1 MSSAYVQPAWRG
13 PTPNSGR
20 PLDHATYTRPLG
32 PGPRSLDAV
41 PPTSP
46 PSNPLRAR
54 HGAAGEGQPLG
65 TGCRGSLRSLG
76 EPRLRAAG
84 ILSLSRA
91 RVAAP
96 AGRRAADGDD
106 DVATVGKLAVV
117 PAQSGHLAAE
127 QRPVKEQTRSGSSRG
142 RCSARR
148 AVLHQGR
155 GTGCCDKL
163 PQRVPPAA
171 SSAGR
176 DWASTTPGRPEP
188 SAPSI
193 AGGTTSSGG

>member
-46 PSNPLRAR
+46 PSNPRRAR

-65 TGCRGSLRSLG
+65 MGCRGSLRSLG

-96 AGRRAADGDD
+96 AGRRVQAPLEW
-106 DVATVGKLAVV
+106 VATHVATTPRPIRKRDDLV
-117 PAQSGHLAAE
+117 
-127 QRPVKEQTRSGSSRG
+127 QRSSRTRSTSGCGNSDEDDIG
-142 RCSARR
+142 
-148 AVLHQGR
+148 VLVDQLGITSPDR
-155 GTGCCDKL
+155 
-163 PQRVPPAA
+163 PAA
-171 SSAGR
+171 PAEPDVCRTADPRGGATGR
-176 DWASTTPGRPEP
+176 TRYSVSTESCARW
-188 SAPSI
+188 
-193 AGGTTSSGG
+193 